1 MPLRDSERRELTRV
15 VDRCRKLLAWVD
27 ADGRTSGEMYDQLE
41 RIYGFSREGAPR
53 PLDGLQLSSEE
64 RAVALQLREWH
75 GHLARTARGTLA
87 ERHGAAFRRMA
98 DEAAF
103 TVLHRLVALRMAEE
117 RDVLQ
122 PCIRDGLRS
131 DGFRLFLQ
139 YAGGALGRD
148 EEAYRVYL
156 ERVFDDVAAD
166 LPALFDRRE
175 PRSLLYPRP
184 TCLEQLVT
192 ELTSTALGN
201 AWKDD
206 EAIGWVYQDFH
217 SAEERRE
224 IRRGSDVPKDAVE
237 LAIRNQLFTPRW
249 VVEFLTD
256 NALGRIWFEMT
267 GGQSEAAERWAFLLR
282 TGELQAVPA
291 KDPRELRVLDPAC
304 GSGHFLLY
312 AFDLLEAIYLEAWD
326 RRVGA
331 TAGKKPLWVEYPDR
345 AALQRAVPALI
356 LRHNLFGVDID
367 PRPIQVAALA
377 LWLRAQKSWK
387 DVRYADRPRIE
398 RMNLVCAEPMPG
410 DQAQLDAFSQSL
422 QPPALGELVR
432 EVWAAMRPVAE
443 TGLLLRIDQRIRELV
458 RAARDQWRGAGPAQM
473 ALGEDA
479 NWSGRRFDLAGLS
492 QDEAARFWSEAEER
506 VVSALQAY
514 AAHAGEHERV
524 LRRLFAEDAERGFAF
539 IDLSRARFD
548 VVLMNPP
555 FGQPAE
561 GTKDALDE
569 AYPACGHEIYAMF
582 FQRALELLEPHG
594 RVGAITNRTW
604 LALGTLRGLR
614 ETVFGERGAVMV
626 GADLGYGVLEA
637 KVETCAVVVDRRAGP
652 ETPAIWVRLLK
663 TSRKAGVLLEA
674 LDAAGTG
681 DDHRYLYISPA
692 RRYHGAPDGVY
703 AYWMSDELLRRFAT
717 AATLEQRHVEI
728 KQGSNTAKDFRF
740 LRLAWEVDPSEIG
753 LKRRWARFAKGGEYR
768 PIWDDVYLLVNWEE
782 GGAEVRALGRGRP
795 QNTQYFGR
803 LGSTWPRRTSKPF
816 GPRVLPAGCAF
827 GDKGPSAFPAVD
839 AEAPTLLGVL
849 LSRPLRL
856 FLSLRLGA
864 ADDQPGAAAKS
875 YEVNLVKELPWPD
888 PDDAQRERIGRLA
901 VDAARMVRSALL
913 ETDAGIEAWVSF
925 TVPPVLRLG
934 RALPLSE
941 AAESVVRAREEALAH
956 VASATAA
963 IDSTVTEAYGFS
975 ERDRQALD
983 DELEPS
989 VALFPAHD
997 IAPDEDLFAS
1007 AYLTKD
1013 ALPGERLPGGLD
1025 AEVDVR
1031 IEHRRGRQTTGLRDE
1046 ETLCRVFEVSPRRFA
1061 AIRRRLGLLRD
1072 EDLRRCAADVVSWAV
1087 GVVFGRWDPR
1097 LLDHPEWEPAWP
1109 DPFGPL
1115 PRCPLGQLVDARGL
1129 PATRDR
1135 IASEAWLAAR
1145 TDACAIPELGV
1156 GADVTAG
1163 DYPFPVAWDG
1173 ILQDDVLDDGVTAR
1187 HSADL
1192 YRRVSQILEWVYGR
1206 GDHAERE
1213 GELTAALGSPSVRD
1227 RLCDPRG
1234 FFSEHLS
1241 RHTRGNRLPRSA
1253 PLYWPLSTSSGGFT
1267 VWLYYPRL
1275 SGELLAAAA
1284 NRVRENLDASRRE
1297 EGRLLAA
1304 RRNGTLPEGGQA
1316 RLDRMA
1322 TEHPERDALLTALRG
1337 LVDRGFRPHLDD
1349 GAVMNAGPLA
1359 AWFQHGGWRE
1369 KAEAAWAEVN
1379 RGDHDWAHLAMWL
1392 RRDQVLAKCQAEKD
1406 IAIAH
1411 GRLDLYTPPPEPARR
1426 GRLKRAGTQLALPGA
1441 ADE

>member
-1 MPLRDSERRELTRV
+1 MPLQDSERRELTRV

-156 ERVFDDVAAD
+156 ERVFDDIAAD

-175 PRSLLYPRP
+175 PRSLLFPRP

-192 ELTSTALGN
+192 ELTSAALGN

-224 IRRGSDVPKDAVE
+224 IRRGSDVPKDAAE

-256 NALGRIWFEMT
+256 NALGRIWYEMS
-267 GGQSEAAERWAFLLR
+267 GGQSEVAEQWAFLLR
-282 TGELQAVPA
+282 TGELNTVPA
-291 KDPRELRVLDPAC
+291 KDPRDLRVLDPAC

-331 TAGKKPLWVEYPDR
+331 TPGKKPLWVEYADR
-345 AALQRAVPALI
+345 VALKRAVPALI

-387 DVRYADRPRIE
+387 DVRYADRPRID

-410 DQAQLDAFSQSL
+410 DQAQLDAFAQSL

-458 RAARDQWRGAGPAQM
+458 RTARDQWRGVGPAQM

-506 VVSALQAY
+506 VVAALQAY

-561 GTKDALDE
+561 GTKEALDE

-604 LALGTLRGLR
+604 LALKWLRGLR
-614 ETVFGERGAVMV
+614 DTVFGERGAVTL
-626 GADLGYGVLEA
+626 GADLGSFVLEA
-637 KVETCAVVVDRRAGP
+637 QVETCVVVVDRRATADTVG
-652 ETPAIWVRLLK
+652 TWVRLLK
-663 TSRKAGVLLEA
+663 TRRKDGVLYEA
-674 LDAAGTG
+674 LSATNDGTE
-681 DDHRYLYISPA
+681 HPYVYQCAA
-692 RRYHGAPDGVY
+692 RRFQRLPEGVY
-703 AYWMSDELLRRFAT
+703 AYWMSDSLLNQYAASPALQPTIAHAAVGTQAT
-717 AATLEQRHVEI
+717 P
-728 KQGSNTAKDFRF
+728 DFRF
-740 LRLAWEVDPSEIG
+740 LRLAWEVSPGGIG
-753 LKRRWARFAKGGEYR
+753 LDSCWPRFAKGGEFR
-768 PIWDDVYLLVNWEE
+768 PFWDDIHLLVKWQDD
-782 GGAEVRALGRGRP
+782 GAEVKALGRGRP
-795 QNTQYFGR
+795 QGTEFFGVV
-803 LGSTWPRRTSKPF
+803 GTTWPRRTTSPF
-816 GPRVLPAGCAF
+816 GPRAFSRGCAY
-827 GDKGPSAFPAVD
+827 GDKGPVAFPACEER
-839 AEAPTLLGVL
+839 AASLLGVL
-849 LSRPLRL
+849 ASGPERLLLSTRLAAGDDRPG
-856 FLSLRLGA
+856 S
-864 ADDQPGAAAKS
+864 AAKS
-875 YEVNLVKELPWPD
+875 YEVGIVNELPWPR
-888 PDDAQRERIGRLA
+888 PSQQAESNIGSATRLA
-901 VDAARMVRSALL
+901 VDQVRADQL
-913 ETDAGIEAWVSF
+913 ETDITGETCVAF
-925 TVPPVLRLG
+925 TVPPVLRTG
-934 RALPLSE
+934 RHLPLAE
-941 AAESVVRAREEALAH
+941 AARRRVDAREDRFASLADLTAEIDDL
-956 VASATAA
+956 VA
-963 IDSTVTEAYGFS
+963 DAYGFTP
-975 ERDRQALD
+975 RDRQLMD
-983 DELEPS
+983 EELEPA
-989 VALFPAHD
+989 VARFPEPTAD
-997 IAPDEDLFAS
+997 PADDLFTT
-1007 AYLTKD
+1007 AYLTKE
-1013 ALPGERLPGGLD
+1013 ALASDRLPGGLD

-1031 IEHRRGRQTTGLRDE
+1031 VEHRRGRQHASLRDE
-1046 ETLCRVFEVSPRRFA
+1046 ETLCRLFELPPRRLA
-1061 AIRRRLGLLRD
+1061 ALRRRLDLLRD

-1087 GVVFGRWDPR
+1087 GVAFGRWDAR

-1129 PATRDR
+1129 PATPERM
-1135 IASEAWLAAR
+1135 ASEAWLAAR
-1145 TDACAIPELGV
+1145 TDACALPSLEH
-1156 GADVTAG
+1156 GAEVTAR
-1163 DYPFPVAWDG
+1163 DYPLTVAWEG
-1173 ILQDDVLDDGVTAR
+1173 LLQDDVLDDGAPAR
-1187 HSADL
+1187 HPDDL
-1192 YRRVSQILEWVYGR
+1192 YRRVSQVLEWVYGPAT
-1206 GDHAERE
+1206 HAERE
-1213 GELTAALGSPSVRD
+1213 GELAAALGAPSLLEWLR
-1227 RLCDPRG
+1227 RPG
-1234 FFSEHLS
+1234 SFFADHFS
-1241 RHTRGNRLPRSA
+1241 RYSKSRRYA
-1253 PLYWPLSTSSGGFT
+1253 PIYWPLSTASGGFT

-1284 NRVRENLDASRRE
+1284 NRVRENLEASRRE
-1297 EGRLLAA
+1297 EARLLAA

-1322 TEHPERDALLTALRG
+1322 TEHPEREALLTALRG

-1359 AWFQHGGWRE
+1359 AWFRHAGWRE
-1369 KAEAAWAEVN
+1369 KAEAAWTEVN
-1379 RGDHDWAHLAMWL
+1379 RGDHDWAHLTMWL
-1392 RRDQVLAKCQAEKD
+1392 RREAVLAKCRAEKD

-1426 GRLKRAGTQLALPGA
+1426 GRRGRRAGTQLSLPGA